1 MTQSGARGRAV
12 RLLIG
17 VGISV
22 LFVVATV
29 SRVDLAEVGAALQ
42 QVNFVGVAIAIPFVG
57 LELVLRGIRWKR
69 LLAPIA
75 EIPVRSSVAYLA
87 IGYFANSM
95 LPARLGD
102 VARAFLAGRSF
113 GVSRL
118 GVLGTVVVERLA
130 DGVFILGVV
139 AVLGLTVA
147 GGGSL
152 ATTAVWLVL
161 LAAVG
166 SVALLAAIAFVRRPG
181 GGDIRLRVRSLLDR
195 VLRGAEAL
203 HSPAN
208 VGYVAVLTV
217 AAFATAVG
225 MFALIA
231 DAAGVELTLL
241 QCALAMGGLALSTS
255 IPAAPGSIG
264 TYEFVGLTI
273 LTSIGVD
280 PEVALAIVVLV
291 HLVATLPVALA
302 GLVAA
307 WRLHF
312 RVSDIAQDA
321 DPSNIG
327 REDVAGTAPAVDR

>member
-1 MTQSGARGRAV
+1 VTQAQGRGRAV

-17 VGISV
+17 VAISV
-22 LFVVATV
+22 LFVVLTV
-29 SRVDLAEVGAALQ
+29 SRVDLVEVGAALRR
-42 QVNFVGVAIAIPFVG
+42 VNFTGVALAIPLVFV
-57 LELVLRGIRWKR
+57 ELVLRGVRWQR
-69 LLAPIA
+69 LLAPLA
-75 EIPVRSSVAYLA
+75 DVPVRTTSAYLA

-130 DGVFILGVV
+130 DGLFILAVV
-139 AVLGLTVA
+139 VVLGLAVA

-152 ATTAVWLVL
+152 AVTAVALVV
-161 LAAVG
+161 LAGVG
-166 SVALLAAIAFVRRPG
+166 GAGFLVALAYLRRAGEGAVRT
-181 GGDIRLRVRSLLDR
+181 RLRSLVER

-203 HSPAN
+203 RSPGTVAF
-208 VGYVAVLTV
+208 VGVLTA
-217 AAFATAVG
+217 AAFATAVA
-225 MFALIA
+225 MFVLIA
-231 DAAGVELTLL
+231 DAAGVELSPL
-241 QCALAMGGLALSTS
+241 QCALAMGGVALSTS

-280 PEVALAIVVLV
+280 PSVALAIVVLV

-307 WRLHF
+307 WHLHF
-312 RVSDIAQDA
+312 RVSDIAEDA
-321 DPSNIG
+321 EASIIG
-327 REDVAGTAPAVDR
+327 GEDA